1 MNRSAVAGFA
11 LLLIGGLAVLYFV
24 VIKESPKATS
34 QPAQP
39 TDQTTGSATR
49 TGVGPTLGSGAPRTT
64 KIDPTA
70 PKDTTGMVVTDH
82 RTSGD
87 NVVIA
92 PGSDTP
98 PTRKLDPG
106 LVRSIHRN
114 AETIMVG
121 CAKKVEPGDRGAAP
135 RIGADLKVAIHDG
148 TLEVTDVTP
157 VVKDLNGDQVE
168 AVKTCVHDV
177 MMNFTA
183 PTPDEADLDS
193 YELHYQYV
201 VR

>member
-1 MNRSAVAGFA
+1 MNRSALAGFA

-24 VIKESPKATS
+24 VIKESPAATP

-39 TDQTTGSATR
+39 SGSGAR
-49 TGVGPTLGSGAPRTT
+49 TGVGPTLGSGAAPRPTT
-64 KIDPTA
+64 IDPTA

-82 RTSGD
+82 RTAGD

-98 PTRKLDPG
+98 PGRRLDPG

-114 AETIMVG
+114 AEAIMVG
-121 CAKKVEPGDRGAAP
+121 CAKKVDAADRGARP
-135 RIGADLKVAIHDG
+135 RIGADLKVAIRDG
-148 TLEVTDVTP
+148 NLEVTDVTP
-157 VVKDLNGDQVE
+157 RLADLGGDQVE
-168 AVKTCVHDV
+168 AVKSCVHDL